1 MSSLRSF
8 ARWRFLALVLASA
21 AAPPFVAPLAVAPLS
36 AQSIRTVS
44 DAEPIL
50 VPGGDPLALR
60 IDGTGL
66 DGITE
71 VRFLKDGREVRGLRG
86 ELRTTA
92 RSITVTIVA
101 DRLLDPLEGVDIE
114 LRGPRIRQPMRVPAK
129 LQVRAEVGRR
139 PSRTD
144 GGKMPGPSPLPA
156 PDPPA
161 SDPSI
166 QVESIEIDP
175 LGVYEGESRKG
186 SVRLTAVSSEP
197 VEVEI
202 VSAQPGSAESP
213 GVIVV
218 PAGALEAEFE
228 LRAREPFGAMA
239 GQFTIQARK
248 VPFTSGPSH
257 PVRVY
262 PAPAPE
268 VAVLPNTTMGD
279 GFDLGDNSFGGPA
292 PAFPVRS
299 GQSRTLKIR
308 LQAAPTLGGSIH
320 LTATGPVSVPTG
332 RLTLG
337 SIGADRVLSAQVSF
351 PSVTTP
357 QQAVITVHG
366 YGAQVS
372 ESVDVWPDQVFVVG
386 IEEENCGSC
395 TSVSIVGGDAARLEV
410 TLSQPAQAGGY
421 AVPVQISDV
430 AALSPVSL
438 TIPAGQTSGELIVG
452 AQVTD
457 TPRTVTLTIGD
468 VLPQTFT
475 IQIQP
480 GGGA

>member
-1 MSSLRSF
+1 MSSLRPF
-8 ARWRFLALVLASA
+8 TRPRLLALLPALA
-21 AAPPFVAPLAVAPLS
+21 AALLIGAPLS

-50 VPGGDPLALR
+50 VPGGDALSLR
-60 IDGTGL
+60 IDGAGL

-86 ELRTTA
+86 ELRATA
-92 RSITVTIVA
+92 RSVTVHIVA
-101 DRLLDPLEGVDIE
+101 DRLLNPLEGVDIE
-114 LRGPRIRQPMRVPAK
+114 LRGPRIRQPLRVPAK
-129 LQVRAEVGRR
+129 LQVRAVGGLE
-139 PSRTD
+139 PSKTD
-144 GGKMPGPSPLPA
+144 GGKMPGPSRLPA
-156 PDPPA
+156 PDPSP

-175 LGVYEGESRKG
+175 VGVYEGESRKG
-186 SVRLTAVSSEP
+186 SVRLTAVSSGP

-202 VSAQPGSAESP
+202 VSAQPGSLESP

-218 PAGALEAEFE
+218 PAGSLEAEFD
-228 LRAREPFGAMA
+228 LRAIAPFGASA
-239 GQFTIQARK
+239 GQFSVQARK

-268 VAVLPNTTMGD
+268 VAVLHNTNMGD
-279 GFDLGDNSFGGPA
+279 GFDLGDNGYGGP
-292 PAFPVRS
+292 PEAFPVRS
-299 GQSRTLKIR
+299 GASRTLKIR
-308 LQAAPTLGGSIH
+308 LAAHPSLGGSIY

-337 SIGADRVLSAQVSF
+337 SLGPDRVMTADVTFQ
-351 PSVTTP
+351 SVTTP

-366 YGAQVS
+366 YGEQVS
-372 ESVDVWPDQVFVVG
+372 ESVEVWPDQVFVIG
-386 IEEENCGSC
+386 LEEDTCGSC
-395 TSVSIVGGDAARLEV
+395 TSVSIVGGDAARLEI

-421 AVPVQISDV
+421 AVPIQVSDV

-452 AQVTD
+452 AQVTS
-457 TPRTVTLTIGD
+457 TPRTVILTIGD
-468 VLPQTFT
+468 VVPHTFT
-475 IQIQP
+475 LQIQP
-480 GGGA
+480 GGER